1 MDGVAGV
8 KGGVLGLIF
17 DTIKA
22 SVRPLQCR
30 LCYIESGFSGADV
43 QYRQGK
49 LLQYKQQH
57 LPATKLDFSLKKSSD
72 NLDFEILNASLRDLL
87 PAENSPS
94 LRSTCTQW

>member
-1 MDGVAGV
+1 MAGVAGV

-30 LCYIESGFSGADV
+30 LCYIESGFSGTDV

-49 LLQYKQQH
+49 LLQYKQH

-72 NLDFEILNASLRDLL
+72 NLDFEILYASLRDLL